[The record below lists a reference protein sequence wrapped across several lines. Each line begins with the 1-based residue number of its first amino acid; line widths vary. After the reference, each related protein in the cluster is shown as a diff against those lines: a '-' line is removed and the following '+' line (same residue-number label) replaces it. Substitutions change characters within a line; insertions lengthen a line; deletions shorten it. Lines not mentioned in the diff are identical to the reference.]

1 MEQQV
6 WLLSP
11 VSLLWFA
18 FFLIYRYTEPGN
30 KKVKNWKWKKYQGEL
45 KQWDA
50 EYIREFG
57 INAVLVSEEQF
68 SFGETDFE
76 SSLCISD
83 YKAIFLQAVCLV

>member
-1 MEQQV
+1 MNLV
-6 WLLSP
+6 
-11 VSLLWFA
+11 
-18 FFLIYRYTEPGN
+18 RCR
-30 KKVKNWKWKKYQGEL
+30 
-45 KQWDA
+45 
-50 EYIREFG
+50 IREFG